1 MVSWLAR
8 LLTNVRAIVADS
20 EGMGASTSDADNP
33 SLPVDELNWTSGIYI
48 AVAGVA
54 AVLCIAVYAPQM
66 TWDGWQGFLTLILL
80 AVAFERVGIK
90 IYGDTHVSSGVV
102 AIFAIAIIYGAAGAA
117 IAAPIV
123 VFAATVFTASRWHT
137 RLFDMSS
144 YTLAN
149 VAAALVVHSLIE
161 GEASLSGWWIPVS
174 LLAIFVNYAVNA
186 WLVAVLASRYSGQS
200 WMETW
205 REEHSWIFPYYIV
218 FGVLALALAAA
229 YSALQVPGIMAFVAP
244 PLMLRFALQQYV
256 SKTEQSVLDLKRK
269 NSELEAAN
277 ESILRMTQELTET
290 YDGTLEALIM
300 ALDARDRET
309 KGHSFRVAEYVMLMS
324 RGLGIEEGTDEWTS
338 IRRGALLHDIGKIG
352 VPDQILHK
360 PGPLTPEEW
369 DNMKR
374 HPDIGHGML
383 RDISFLADPA
393 NIVRCHHERFDGKG
407 YPRGLAGDEIPIGA
421 RIFSAADAF
430 DAMTSNRTYRKA
442 LRPEAA
448 REEIIRHSGTQFDPK
463 IVQAFLNAYDEF
475 EETAANIDREHGS
488 RDDEKHDQQRAA

>member
-1 MVSWLAR
+1 MSSRLAK
-8 LLTNVRAIVADS
+8 LLTHVRVDALNSNGREDENLASMDVGEDPADHLNRQS
-20 EGMGASTSDADNP
+20 AFYVGLAGLGAA
-33 SLPVDELNWTSGIYI
+33 LCIGIY
-48 AVAGVA
+48 ARE
-54 AVLCIAVYAPQM
+54 M
-66 TWDGWQGFLTLILL
+66 SWDGWQGFVTLIFL

-102 AIFAIAIIYGAAGAA
+102 AISAIAIVYGVGGAA

-123 VFAATVFTASRWHT
+123 VLAATVFTRSRWHT
-137 RLFDMSS
+137 RFFDMSS

-149 VAAALVVHSLIE
+149 VSAALVFHSLID
-161 GEASLSGWWIPVS
+161 GEATLGGWWIPAS
-174 LLAIFVNYAVNA
+174 LVAISVNYVVNA
-186 WLVAVLASRYSGQS
+186 GLVAVLASQYSGQN
-200 WMETW
+200 WLETW

-218 FGVLALALAAA
+218 FGLLALALASA
-229 YSALQVPGIMAFVAP
+229 YIALGVPGILAFVAP

-256 SKTEQSVLDLKRK
+256 SKTEQSVLELKRK
-269 NSELEAAN
+269 NTELEAAN
-277 ESILRMTQELTET
+277 QNIMQMTRQLTET

-324 RGLGIEEGTDEWTS
+324 RRFGIDKESNEWTA
-338 IRRGALLHDIGKIG
+338 IRRGALLHDVGKIG

-369 DNMKR
+369 DKMKR
-374 HPDIGHGML
+374 HPMIGFNML
-383 RDISFLADPA
+383 RDISFLSDAA

-407 YPRGLAGDEIPIGA
+407 YPRGLAGDEIPLGA

-430 DAMTSNRTYRKA
+430 DAMTSDRTYRKA

-448 REEIIRHSGTQFDPK
+448 RDEIIRHSGTQFDPQV
-463 IVQAFLNAYDEF
+463 VQAFLEAYDSVEKRRVASAAA
-475 EETAANIDREHGS
+475 EEEHS
-488 RDDEKHDQQRAA
+488 RAA

>member
-1 MVSWLAR
+1 MASRLAK
-8 LLTNVRAIVADS
+8 LLKRVQSESVGSGVFDEETPASIDVAEDS
-20 EGMGASTSDADNP
+20 
-33 SLPVDELNWTSGIYI
+33 VDHLNWQSALYVGL
-48 AVAGVA
+48 AGLGA
-54 AVLCIAVYAPQM
+54 ALCIAIYAPEM
-66 TWDGWQGFLTLILL
+66 SWDGWQGFVTLICL

-102 AIFAIAIIYGAAGAA
+102 AIFAIAIIYGVEGAA

-123 VFAATVFTASRWHT
+123 VLAATAFTPSRWHT

-149 VAAALVVHSLIE
+149 VGAALVFHSLID
-161 GEASLSGWWIPVS
+161 GDAALSGWWIPVS
-174 LLAIFVNYAVNA
+174 LVAIIVNYVVNA
-186 WLVAVLASRYSGQS
+186 GLVAVLASQYSGES
-200 WMETW
+200 WLETW

-218 FGVLALALAAA
+218 FGLLALALAAA
-229 YSALQVPGIMAFVAP
+229 YIALGVPGILAFVAP

-256 SKTEQSVLDLKRK
+256 SKTEQSVLDLKHK
-269 NSELEAAN
+269 NTELEAAN
-277 ESILRMTQELTET
+277 QNIMQMTRQLTET

-324 RGLGIEEGTDEWTS
+324 RRLGIDEESDEWTA
-338 IRRGALLHDIGKIG
+338 IRRGALLHDVGKIG
-352 VPDQILHK
+352 VPDQVLHK

-369 DNMKR
+369 VKMKG
-374 HPDIGHGML
+374 HPMIGYDML
-383 RDISFLADPA
+383 REISFLAEAA

-407 YPRGLAGDEIPIGA
+407 YPRGLAGDEIPLGA

-430 DAMTSNRTYRKA
+430 DAMTSDRAYRKA

-448 REEIIRHSGTQFDPK
+448 RDEIIRHSGTQFDPQV
-463 IVQAFLNAYDEF
+463 VQVFLETYDSIE
-475 EETAANIDREHGS
+475 
-488 RDDEKHDQQRAA
+488 QRAPSLAAEEEHSRAA